1 MCGEFACSVAA
12 CAAGKARA
20 LRGRKLLRIANGKNA
35 RTVTA
40 GKRSKQCQ
48 AAPRALAHA
57 RRALWPGASDAGGRA
72 SRRARRPFGG
82 KDFCGN
88 ELRACDSRGEGK
100 WLGNIA
106 RGKPNFGKRLRGL
119 GLGYLRGEES
129 SRFASPSHRFA
140 AHESERHR

>member
-48 AAPRALAHA
+48 AASRRLADA
-57 RRALWPGASDAGGRA
+57 RRTLQPGASDAGRHA
-72 SRRARRPFGG
+72 SRRTRRPFGG

-88 ELRACDSRGEGK
+88 ELRTCDSRGEGK
-100 WLGNIA
+100 WLGDIA

-119 GLGYLRGEES
+119 GLAHLRGEKS
-129 SRFASPSHRFA
+129 GWFASSSHRFA
-140 AHESERHR
+140 AHASERRR

>member
-48 AAPRALAHA
+48 AAPRGLAHA

-72 SRRARRPFGG
+72 SRCARRPFSG

-100 WLGNIA
+100 RLGDIA

-119 GLGYLRGEES
+119 GFGYLLGEES
-129 SRFASPSHRFA
+129 GGLALPSPRFSAP
-140 AHESERHR
+140 ESGRHK